1 MSTWKRAFLYVIRK
15 KVKTVLLFCVLLAM
29 STFILTGL
37 SIYKATDDSALSLRQ
52 SVGGSIRLELDESN
66 EANWRYQQAAG
77 GMMVEYVGTPI
88 TDKDIQK
95 IMSIDGV
102 KAYNGIGDGDV
113 YAKDFD
119 FISGFSFGAEFDD
132 SRLPS
137 VTNSEYFNFFTR
149 KAFQLIEGRHIK
161 EDDDHAVLIS
171 SAVAEKNNLKLGDT
185 ITVQCCFDNG
195 DYPDVKLKVVGI
207 YEYKGDTNPF
217 QTTSTDKRNRLIID
231 HKAMQEIM
239 QRDEIQ
245 YDNGVDFYVDDPREI
260 DRIAKEIKNLDLDWD
275 CFSLTVDNSA
285 YEAVAASLTSMQRL
299 IVWLIVGCIV
309 VSVSILILI
318 LSMWIKQRRY
328 ETGILL
334 SIGITKGNIVF
345 QYIVEV
351 LLIAVVAFGLSYFTS
366 SLLSQGVSD
375 LIFNQV
381 AESQPIPEI
390 ELPDD
395 GSEYLD
401 ITGQYIPYDS
411 SNMEMVESVQVNVNP
426 NNLLYV
432 YVLGAFL
439 IVLSVSAASI
449 TVIQMKPKKIL
460 SQMD

>member
-95 IMSIDGV
+95 IISVDGV

-119 FISGFSFGAEFDD
+119 FISGISFGAEIDD

-161 EDDDHAVLIS
+161 KDDDHVVLIS
-171 SAVAEKNNLKLGDT
+171 SAIAEKNNLKLGDT

-207 YEYKGDTNPF
+207 YEYKGDTNPYH
-217 QTTSTDKRNRLIID
+217 TTSTDKRNRLIID

>member
-95 IMSIDGV
+95 IISVDGV

-119 FISGFSFGAEFDD
+119 FISGISFGAEIDD

-161 EDDDHAVLIS
+161 KDDDHVVLIS
-171 SAVAEKNNLKLGDT
+171 SAIAGKNNLKLGDT

-207 YEYKGDTNPF
+207 YEYKGDTNPYH
-217 QTTSTDKRNRLIID
+217 TTSTDKRNRLIID

>member
-1 MSTWKRAFLYVIRK
+1 MLLSALSTLM
-15 KVKTVLLFCVLLAM
+15 VLLF
-29 STFILTGL
+29 L
-37 SIYKATDDSALSLRQ
+37 SATDITFLAVYTILAFPILFFTDTQSGRRFCPKSAP
-52 SVGGSIRLELDESN
+52 SVGGSIRLELDKSN
-66 EANWRYQQAAG
+66 NKNWRYQQAAG

-95 IMSIDGV
+95 IISVDGV

-149 KAFQLIEGRHIK
+149 KAFQLVEGRQIK
-161 EDDDHAVLIS
+161 EDDDHVVLIS
-171 SAVAEKNNLKLGDT
+171 SAIAEKNNLKLGDT

-207 YEYKGDTNPF
+207 YEYKGDTDSF
-217 QTTSTDKRNRLIID
+217 HTTSTDKRNRLIID

-245 YDNGVDFYVDDPREI
+245 YDNGIDFFVDDPREI
-260 DRIAKEIKNLDLDWD
+260 DRIAGEIKNLDLDWD
-275 CFSLTVDNSA
+275 CFALTVDNSA
-285 YEAVAASLTSMQRL
+285 YEAVAASLLSMQKL
-299 IVWLIVGCIV
+299 TVWLIAGCMV
-309 VSVSILILI
+309 VSVGILILI

-334 SIGITKGNIVF
+334 SIGITKGRIVF
-345 QYIVEV
+345 QYILEV
-351 LLIAVVAFGLSYFTS
+351 LVIAVVAFGLSYFTS
-366 SLLSQGVSD
+366 SLISQGISD
-375 LIFNQV
+375 LIFNQA
-381 AESQPIPEI
+381 AESQPMPEI
-390 ELPDD
+390 EVPDD

-401 ITGQYIPYDS
+401 ITGQYIPYDT
-411 SNMEMVESVQVNVNP
+411 SNMEMVESVEVNASP
-426 NNLLYV
+426 NHLLYI
-432 YVLGAFL
+432 YVFGTFF
-439 IVLSVSAASI
+439 IVFSVLASSV
-449 TVIQMKPKKIL
+449 TVIRMKPKKIL
-460 SQMD
+460 S

>member
-95 IMSIDGV
+95 IISVDGV

-185 ITVQCCFDNG
+185 ITVQCCFDSG
-195 DYPDVKLKVVGI
+195 DYPDVELTVVGI
-207 YEYKGDTNPF
+207 YEYKGDTDSF

-318 LSMWIKQRRY
+318 LSMW
-328 ETGILL
+328 
-334 SIGITKGNIVF
+334 ITKGNIVF

>member
-1 MSTWKRAFLYVIRK
+1 MSTLKRAFLYTMRK
-15 KVKTVLLFCVLLAM
+15 KTKTLILFLVLVTI

-37 SIYKATDDSALSLRQ
+37 SIYKAADDSALSLRQ
-52 SVGGSIRLELDESN
+52 SVGGSIRLELDEN
-66 EANWRYQQAAG
+66 NRKNWQYQQAAG
-77 GMMVEYVGTPI
+77 GMLVEYVGTPI
-88 TDKDIQK
+88 TDRDIQK

-119 FISGFSFGAEFDD
+119 FISGISFGAEIDD

-149 KAFQLIEGRHIK
+149 KAFQLVEGRHIK
-161 EDDDHAVLIS
+161 EDDDHVVLIS
-171 SAVAEKNNLKLGDT
+171 SAIAEKNNLKLGDT

-217 QTTSTDKRNRLIID
+217 HTTSTDKRNRLIID

>member
-1 MSTWKRAFLYVIRK
+1 MSIWKRAFLYVIRK

-66 EANWRYQQAAG
+66 GANWQYQQAAG

-119 FISGFSFGAEFDD
+119 FISGISFGAEIDD

-149 KAFQLIEGRHIK
+149 KAFQLVEGRHIK
-161 EDDDHAVLIS
+161 EDDDHVVLIS
-171 SAVAEKNNLKLGDT
+171 SAIAEKNNLKLGDT

-217 QTTSTDKRNRLIID
+217 HTTSTDKRNRLIID

-260 DRIAKEIKNLDLDWD
+260 DRIAKEIKNLDLDWN

-285 YEAVAASLTSMQRL
+285 YEAVATSLTSMQSL

-309 VSVSILILI
+309 VSVCILILI

-334 SIGITKGNIVF
+334 SIGITKGKIIF

-351 LLIAVVAFGLSYFTS
+351 LLVAVVAFGLSYFTS
-366 SLLSQGVSD
+366 GLISQGVSD

-381 AESQPIPEI
+381 AESHPMPEM

-401 ITGQYIPYDS
+401 ITGQYIPYDT

-426 NNLLYV
+426 NNLLYI

>member
-95 IMSIDGV
+95 IISVDGV

-171 SAVAEKNNLKLGDT
+171 SAIAEKNNLKLGDT

-217 QTTSTDKRNRLIID
+217 HTTSTDKRNRLIID